1 MDESFYK
8 ERGMRFEELSIWRRS
23 SALCVELYRYLR
35 ELKDFGFRD
44 QITRSALS
52 VPSNIAEGFE
62 RDSSKERARFWS
74 YAKGSVGELRTQI
87 HIGQQIGYLEPEVAA
102 KWLLESE
109 ELSRMLHA
117 MIRGMRHVITK
128 G

>member
-1 MDESFYK
+1 
-8 ERGMRFEELSIWRRS
+8 MRFEELSIWRRS

-102 KWLLESE
+102 KWLQESE

-117 MIRGMRHVITK
+117 MIRGMRHDITK

>member
-1 MDESFYK
+1 
-8 ERGMRFEELSIWRRS
+8 MRFEELSIWQRS
-23 SALCVELYRYLR
+23 SALCVELYRYLS
-35 ELKDFGFRD
+35 ELRDFGFRD

-62 RDSSKERARFWS
+62 RDSSKEKARFWN

-87 HIGQQIGYLEPEVAA
+87 HIGQQIGYLEPDIASR
-102 KWLLESE
+102 WLKESK

-117 MIRGMRHVITK
+117 MIRGMRHDNTM

>member
-1 MDESFYK
+1 
-8 ERGMRFEELSIWRRS
+8 MRFEELSIWRRS

-62 RDSSKERARFWS
+62 GDKDENGHRGTLNGWRFRGLPW
-74 YAKGSVGELRTQI
+74 
-87 HIGQQIGYLEPEVAA
+87 QQ
-102 KWLLESE
+102 
-109 ELSRMLHA
+109 
-117 MIRGMRHVITK
+117 T
-128 G
+128 